1 MKRKLSQLIIVFLC
15 MVMLF
20 PIGVNADT
28 GPKPSVRIKF
38 ENMGDELCYGTLLAK
53 EESTGPA
60 RVWNGSEE
68 DINLNFVDRDIWEAF
83 VNYEDSDGYYFL
95 QWAWLVSDTKELSW
109 TYYPPN
115 EFKVLLYYP
124 ETNTFMVSDV
134 CKRYAFDTYYTVDMD
149 GIEIGSIKYD
159 ENLSS
164 NQRLDMH
171 KSYEFK
177 NEVKALVCRMLITV
191 VVEALIG
198 LLFKFRNKE
207 LLYILFIN
215 VITQIIL
222 NVLLNIYTGFG
233 YYFVYLSLE
242 LLVFA
247 IEAIFYC
254 LMFKKKKGYCVFY
267 ALVANIVSFVI
278 GLYLANLFPG
288 LF

>member
-1 MKRKLSQLIIVFLC
+1 MKEKLTQLIFVFLC
-15 MVMLF
+15 LIMMF
-20 PIGVNADT
+20 PIGISADT
-28 GPKPSVRIKF
+28 GPKPSVRIQFK
-38 ENMGDELCYGTLLAK
+38 NMDDELCYGTLLSK

-60 RVWNGSEE
+60 RAWDGEE
-68 DINLNFVDRDIWEAF
+68 ENINLDFVDRDIWEAF

-95 QWAWLVSDTKELSW
+95 QWAWKVNDTKELAW

-124 ETNTFMVSDV
+124 ETNTFISSDV

-159 ENLSS
+159 ENLSG
-164 NQRLDMH
+164 NQRLNMH

-177 NEVKALVCRMLITV
+177 NEVKALVCRILITV
-191 VVEALIG
+191 VVEVLIG

-207 LLYILFIN
+207 LLYILLIN

-222 NVLLNIYTGFG
+222 NVLLNVYTGFG

-242 LLVFA
+242 SLVFV
-247 IEAIFYC
+247 IETIFYC
-254 LMFKKKKGYCVFY
+254 LMFKKKKGYCVLY
-267 ALVANIVSFVI
+267 ALVANIASFVI

>member
-60 RVWNGSEE
+60 SAWDGKEE
-68 DINLNFVDRDIWEAF
+68 NINLSFVDRDIWEAF

-159 ENLSS
+159 DNLSS
-164 NQRLDMH
+164 NQRLEAF

-177 NEVKALVCRMLITV
+177 NEVKALGCRMLITV
-191 VVEALIG
+191 VVEVLIG

-242 LLVFA
+242 LLVFV

-254 LMFKKKKGYCVFY
+254 LMFKKKKWHCVLY
-267 ALVANIVSFVI
+267 SVVANVSSFVI

-288 LF
+288 IF

>member
-20 PIGVNADT
+20 PVGVSGDT
-28 GPKPSVRIKF
+28 GPKPSIRIQFK
-38 ENMGDELCYGTLLAK
+38 NMGDELCYGTLLSK

-60 RVWNGSEE
+60 RAWDGEE
-68 DINLNFVDRDIWEAF
+68 ENINLDFVDRDIWEAF

-95 QWAWLVSDTKELSW
+95 QWAWKVNDTKELAW

-124 ETNTFMVSDV
+124 ETNIFMVSDV

-159 ENLSS
+159 ENLSG
-164 NQRLDMH
+164 NQRLNMH

-177 NEVKALVCRMLITV
+177 NEVKALVCRILITV
-191 VVEALIG
+191 VVEVLIG

-207 LLYILFIN
+207 LLYILLIN

-222 NVLLNIYTGFG
+222 NVLLNVYTGFG

-242 LLVFA
+242 SLVFV
-247 IEAIFYC
+247 IETIFYC
-254 LMFKKKKGYCVFY
+254 LMFKKKKGYCVLY
-267 ALVANIVSFVI
+267 ALVANIASFVI

>member
-1 MKRKLSQLIIVFLC
+1 MKRKSSQLIFVFLC
-15 MVMLF
+15 ILMLF
-20 PIGVNADT
+20 PVGVSGDT

-38 ENMGDELCYGTLLAK
+38 ENMGDELCYGTLLSK

-124 ETNTFMVSDV
+124 ETNTFVVSDI
-134 CKRYAFDTYYTVDMD
+134 CKRYAFDTYYSVDMD
-149 GIEIGSIKYD
+149 GVDIGSIKYD
-159 ENLSS
+159 ESLSG

-177 NEVKALVCRMLITV
+177 NEVKALGCRILITV
-191 VVEALIG
+191 ILIG

-207 LLYILFIN
+207 LLYILLIN

-222 NVLLNIYTGFG
+222 NVSLNIYTGFG
-233 YYFVYLSLE
+233 SYFVYLLLE
-242 LLVFA
+242 LLVFI
-247 IEAIFYC
+247 IETIFYC
-254 LMFKKKKGYCVFY
+254 LMFKKKKGYCVLY
-267 ALVANIVSFVI
+267 ALVANVSSFVI

-288 LF
+288 FF

>member
-1 MKRKLSQLIIVFLC
+1 MKRKLSQLINVFLC

-20 PIGVNADT
+20 PIAVNADT

-60 RVWNGSEE
+60 SAWDGSEE

-83 VNYEDSDGYYFL
+83 VNYEDSDGFYFL
-95 QWAWLVSDTKELSW
+95 QWAWLVSDTKELAW

-124 ETNTFMVSDV
+124 ESNTFVVSDV
-134 CKRYAFDTYYTVDMD
+134 CKRYAFDTYYSVDMD
-149 GIEIGSIKYD
+149 GVDIDSIKYD
-159 ENLSS
+159 ESLSG

-177 NEVKALVCRMLITV
+177 NEVKALVCRILITV
-191 VVEALIG
+191 VVEILIG

-207 LLYILFIN
+207 LLYILLIN

-242 LLVFA
+242 LLVFV
-247 IEAIFYC
+247 IETIFYC
-254 LMFKKKKGYCVFY
+254 LMFKKKKGYCVLY
-267 ALVANIVSFVI
+267 ALVANIASFVI

-288 LF
+288 IF

>member
-1 MKRKLSQLIIVFLC
+1 MKEKLTQLIFVFLC
-15 MVMLF
+15 ILMLF
-20 PIGVNADT
+20 PIGVSGDT
-28 GPKPSVRIKF
+28 GPKPSIRIQFK
-38 ENMGDELCYGTLLAK
+38 NMGDELCYGTLLSK

-60 RVWNGSEE
+60 RAWDGEE
-68 DINLNFVDRDIWEAF
+68 ENINLDFVDRYIWEAF

-95 QWAWLVSDTKELSW
+95 QWAWKVNDTKELSW

-124 ETNTFMVSDV
+124 ETNTFISSDV

-159 ENLSS
+159 ENLSG
-164 NQRLDMH
+164 NQRLIMH

-177 NEVKALVCRMLITV
+177 NEVKALVYRILITV
-191 VVEALIG
+191 VVEVLIG

-222 NVLLNIYTGFG
+222 NVLLNVYTGFG

-242 LLVFA
+242 SLVFV

-254 LMFKKKKGYCVFY
+254 LMFKKKKGYCVLY
-267 ALVANIVSFVI
+267 ALFANIASFVI

>member
-1 MKRKLSQLIIVFLC
+1 MKEKLTQLIFVFLC
-15 MVMLF
+15 ILMLF
-20 PIGVNADT
+20 PIGVSGDT
-28 GPKPSVRIKF
+28 GPKPSIRIQFK
-38 ENMGDELCYGTLLAK
+38 NMGDELCYGTLLSK

-60 RVWNGSEE
+60 RAWDGEE
-68 DINLNFVDRDIWEAF
+68 ENINLDFVDRDIWEAF

-95 QWAWLVSDTKELSW
+95 QWAWKVNDTKELAW

-124 ETNTFMVSDV
+124 ETNTFISSDV

-159 ENLSS
+159 ENLSG
-164 NQRLDMH
+164 NQRLIMH

-177 NEVKALVCRMLITV
+177 NEVKALVYRILITV
-191 VVEALIG
+191 VVEVLIG

-222 NVLLNIYTGFG
+222 NVLLNVYTGFG

-242 LLVFA
+242 SLVFV

-254 LMFKKKKGYCVFY
+254 LMFKKKKGYCVLY
-267 ALVANIVSFVI
+267 ALVANIASFVI

>member
-1 MKRKLSQLIIVFLC
+1 MKEKFSQLIFVFLC
-15 MVMLF
+15 ILMLF
-20 PIGVNADT
+20 PVGISADT
-28 GPKPSVRIKF
+28 GPKPSVRIQFK
-38 ENMGDELCYGTLLAK
+38 NMGDELCYGTLLSK

-60 RVWNGSEE
+60 RAWDGEE
-68 DINLNFVDRDIWEAF
+68 ENINLDFVDRDIWEAF

-95 QWAWLVSDTKELSW
+95 QWAWKVNDTKELAW

-124 ETNTFMVSDV
+124 ETNTFISSDV

-159 ENLSS
+159 ENLSG
-164 NQRLDMH
+164 NQRLIMH
-171 KSYEFK
+171 KSYQFK
-177 NEVKALVCRMLITV
+177 NEVKALVCRILITV
-191 VVEALIG
+191 VVEVLIG

-207 LLYILFIN
+207 LLYILLIN

-222 NVLLNIYTGFG
+222 NVLLNVYTGFG

-242 LLVFA
+242 SLVFV

-254 LMFKKKKGYCVFY
+254 LMFKKKKGYCVLY
-267 ALVANIVSFVI
+267 ALVANLASFVI

>member
-53 EESTGPA
+53 EESTDPA
-60 RVWNGSEE
+60 SAWDGKEE
-68 DINLNFVDRDIWEAF
+68 NINLSFVDRDIWEAF

-95 QWAWLVSDTKELSW
+95 QWAWIVSDTKELSW

-159 ENLSS
+159 DNLSS
-164 NQRLDMH
+164 NQRLEAF

-177 NEVKALVCRMLITV
+177 NEVKALGCRMLITV
-191 VVEALIG
+191 VVEVLIG

-242 LLVFA
+242 LLVFV

-254 LMFKKKKGYCVFY
+254 LMFKKKKWHCVLY
-267 ALVANIVSFVI
+267 SVVANVSSFVI

-288 LF
+288 IF

>member
-60 RVWNGSEE
+60 SAWDGKEE
-68 DINLNFVDRDIWEAF
+68 NINLSFVDRDIWEAF

-159 ENLSS
+159 DNLSS
-164 NQRLDMH
+164 NQRLEAF

-177 NEVKALVCRMLITV
+177 NEVKALGCRMLITV
-191 VVEALIG
+191 VVEMLIG

-242 LLVFA
+242 LLVFV

-254 LMFKKKKGYCVFY
+254 LMFKKKKWHCVLY
-267 ALVANIVSFVI
+267 SVVANVSSFVI

-288 LF
+288 IF

>member
-60 RVWNGSEE
+60 SAWDGKEE
-68 DINLNFVDRDIWEAF
+68 NIYLSFVDRDIWEAF

-95 QWAWLVSDTKELSW
+95 QWAWIVNDTKELAW

-159 ENLSS
+159 DNLSS
-164 NQRLDMH
+164 NQRLEAF

-177 NEVKALVCRMLITV
+177 NEVKALGCRMLITV
-191 VVEALIG
+191 VVEVLIG

-242 LLVFA
+242 LLVFV

-254 LMFKKKKGYCVFY
+254 LMFKKKKWHCVLY
-267 ALVANIVSFVI
+267 SVVANVSSFVI

-288 LF
+288 IF

>member
-1 MKRKLSQLIIVFLC
+1 MKEKLTQLIFVFLC
-15 MVMLF
+15 ILMLF
-20 PIGVNADT
+20 PIGVSGDT
-28 GPKPSVRIKF
+28 GPKPSIRIQFK
-38 ENMGDELCYGTLLAK
+38 NMGDELCYGTLLSK

-60 RVWNGSEE
+60 RAWDGEE
-68 DINLNFVDRDIWEAF
+68 ENINLDFVDRDIWEAF

-95 QWAWLVSDTKELSW
+95 QWAWKVNDTKELAW

-124 ETNTFMVSDV
+124 ETNIFMVSDV

-159 ENLSS
+159 ENLSG
-164 NQRLDMH
+164 NQRLIMH

-177 NEVKALVCRMLITV
+177 NEVKALVYRILITV
-191 VVEALIG
+191 VVEVLIG

-222 NVLLNIYTGFG
+222 NVLLNVYTGFG

-242 LLVFA
+242 SLVFV

-254 LMFKKKKGYCVFY
+254 LMFKKKKGYCVLY
-267 ALVANIVSFVI
+267 ALVANIASFVI